1 MQLVITPQESA
12 RLDEAS
18 LIPVATLMENAG
30 YAIACA
36 AGLGYGDSVA
46 ILTGKG
52 NNGGDGWVAAFHL
65 ARRGVA
71 VRVHEYAEPV
81 AGSLAGRMRQ
91 RALDAGGTVKP
102 LDARWVPSLIID
114 AVFGVGFAGE
124 LPSELVPWTEIGVPV
139 LAVDIPSGVH
149 AGNGEVTVAAFNARR
164 TVTFHALKP
173 GHLIGSGADHSGE
186 VTVVDIGLTG
196 ERPIWAVC
204 EESDAP
210 IPGRDRR
217 AHKWSVGSVA
227 VVGGSGG
234 ISGAPVLAARAA
246 LVAGA
251 GAVTVVRPGGVTGP
265 IPPELL
271 SHAVGSDDHFTG
283 LDAGEVLGLAQRFGV
298 LVLGPGAGRASDAV
312 LAKVAVEWPGPLV
325 LDADGLRAAIHASE
339 IADRTG
345 PTVLTPH
352 AGEMDAL
359 RSHPGES
366 AADIG
371 LRYNATVVEKGN
383 PTFIHGAATWVV
395 RTGGPELAT
404 IGTGDVLAGMIGAF
418 LSTGLDTESAVRSA
432 VYWHGVAGAELRSV
446 RTVTAATLVDA
457 VARTLAVHSLRAN
470 E

>member
-1 MQLVITPQESA
+1 MQPVITPQESA
-12 RLDEAS
+12 RLDETS
-18 LIPVATLMENAG
+18 LIPIATLMENAG
-30 YAIACA
+30 YGVACA

-71 VRVHEYAEPV
+71 VRVHEFAEPGAV
-81 AGSLAGRMRQ
+81 SLAGQMR
-91 RALDAGGTVKP
+91 RRTLDAGGTVKP
-102 LDARWVPSLIID
+102 FDALWAPSLIID
-114 AVFGVGFAGE
+114 AVFGVGFSGE
-124 LPSELVPWTEIGVPV
+124 LPSELIPWTETAVPV
-139 LAVDIPSGVH
+139 LAVDVPSGVN
-149 AGNGEVTVAAFNARR
+149 AGNGDVTGAAFNAQR

-173 GHLIGSGADHSGE
+173 GHLIGPGADHCGD

-196 ERPIWAVC
+196 GRPIWAVC

-227 VVGGSGG
+227 VVGGSNGMG
-234 ISGAPVLAARAA
+234 GAPVLAARAA

-251 GAVTVVRPGGVTGP
+251 GAVTVVRPGGANGP
-265 IPPELL
+265 VPPELL
-271 SHAVGSDDHFTG
+271 SHTVGSGDYLTG
-283 LDAGEVLGLAQRFGV
+283 LDASTVLGLAARFDA
-298 LVLGPGAGRASDAV
+298 LVLGPGAGRASDGV
-312 LAKVAVEWPGPLV
+312 LAKLAVEWPGPLV
-325 LDADGLRAAIHASE
+325 LDADGLRAVSHAPG

-366 AADIG
+366 AADIA
-371 LRYNATVVEKGN
+371 LRYNAVLVEKGN
-383 PTFIHGAATWVV
+383 PTFIHAGETWVV
-395 RTGGPELAT
+395 TTGGPELAT

-418 LSTGLDTESAVRSA
+418 LAMGLQPDVAARSA
-432 VYWHGVAGAELRSV
+432 VYWHGVAGAHEKTRG
-446 RTVTAATLVDA
+446 TVTAASLIGA
-457 VARTLAVHSLRAN
+457 VSRTVVSPRSDPS